1 MYSTCVVLLYDCVT
15 YIPKIAI
22 LKTLVGTDLYTLL
35 YALRDYKKI
44 DTNNISFYC
53 FMKLCMIIDRM
64 KISLFYLPYFCLSPT
79 KCIWQRNVR
88 YFYYSLMICN

>member
-1 MYSTCVVLLYDCVT
+1 MCGTCSVLLYDCVT

-35 YALRDYKKI
+35 YALGDYKKI

-53 FMKLCMIIDRM
+53 LMKLCMTKDNENQPVLLIIFLF
-64 KISLFYLPYFCLSPT
+64 ISYQMYMAK
-79 KCIWQRNVR
+79 KC
-88 YFYYSLMICN
+88 